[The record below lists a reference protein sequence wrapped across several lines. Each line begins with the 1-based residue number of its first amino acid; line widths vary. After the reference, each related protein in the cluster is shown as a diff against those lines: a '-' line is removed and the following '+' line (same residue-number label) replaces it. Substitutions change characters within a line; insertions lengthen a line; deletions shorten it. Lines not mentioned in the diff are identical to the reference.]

1 MVPIADE
8 VPTSHCG
15 SLFTETYL
23 RVHLGES
30 ARHIRVSSLWKPSL
44 NCSLHPER
52 GDQRMRQA
60 FQEQLEDVNHRL
72 VEMSRQAG
80 EQIRAATTALL
91 DADIQLADRTVAA
104 DVELNRAQLDIE
116 ERILELMARQAPV
129 AGDLRTVLAAQR
141 SGLDIERMGD
151 LAVHVAKIARMRYP
165 EVAVPE
171 EFRTTFKDMG
181 HTAEAMA
188 AKAGAVL
195 RLRDLDAA
203 AELASDDNEMDR
215 LHRTLFVVMFDDD
228 WDRGVGVAVDVA
240 LLGRYYERFADHA
253 VNVAA
258 NVRYLVT
265 GEVEWISGGPAR

>member
-1 MVPIADE
+1 
-8 VPTSHCG
+8 
-15 SLFTETYL
+15 
-23 RVHLGES
+23 
-30 ARHIRVSSLWKPSL
+30 
-44 NCSLHPER
+44 
-52 GDQRMRQA
+52 MRQA
-60 FQEQLEDVNHRL
+60 FQEQLENVNHRL
-72 VEMSRQAG
+72 VEMTRRAG
-80 EQIRAATTALL
+80 DQIRAATTALL
-91 DADIQLADRTVAA
+91 DADIQLADQTVAA
-104 DVELNRAQLDIE
+104 DVELNRAQLEIE

-141 SGLDIERMGD
+141 SGLDLERMGD

-165 EVAVPE
+165 EVAVPD

-203 AELASDDNEMDR
+203 AELATDDNEMNR
-215 LHRTLFVVMFDDD
+215 LHRSLFVVMFDED
-228 WDRGVGVAVDVA
+228 WGRSVAVAVDLA

-253 VNVAA
+253 VNVAS

-265 GEVEWISGGPAR
+265 GEVEWMSGGTAR

>member
-1 MVPIADE
+1 
-8 VPTSHCG
+8 
-15 SLFTETYL
+15 
-23 RVHLGES
+23 
-30 ARHIRVSSLWKPSL
+30 
-44 NCSLHPER
+44 
-52 GDQRMRQA
+52 MRQA

-72 VEMSRQAG
+72 VEMIRRAG
-80 EQIRAATTALL
+80 DQIRTATAALL
-91 DADIQLADRTVAA
+91 DADIGLADQTVAA
-104 DVELNRAQLDIE
+104 DVELNRDQLEIE
-116 ERILELMARQAPV
+116 ELILELVARHAPV

-165 EVAVPE
+165 EIAVPE

-181 HTAEAMA
+181 NTAEAMA

-203 AELASDDNEMDR
+203 AELATDDDEMNR
-215 LHRTLFVVMFDDD
+215 LHRSLFVVIFDEE
-228 WDRGVGVAVDVA
+228 WARGVEVA

-253 VNVAA
+253 VNVAG

-265 GEVEWISGGPAR
+265 GEVEWTSGGPAR